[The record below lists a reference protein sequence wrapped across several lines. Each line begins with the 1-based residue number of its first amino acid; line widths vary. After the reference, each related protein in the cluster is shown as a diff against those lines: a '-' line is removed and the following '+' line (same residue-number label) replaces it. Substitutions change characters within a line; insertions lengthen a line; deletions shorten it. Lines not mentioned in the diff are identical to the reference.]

1 MFQLSEEGLA
11 QHWSVAYPGSLG
23 NGPCLRRIS
32 KSLGS
37 PSPGAFG
44 SMCCLRSLP
53 FPSVPGT
60 GSKSYRSQQGL
71 LTVTTKMACESVIDC
86 ERPPSCM
93 GRPLPETPGSGARS
107 IPSIPVISNKQ
118 ACSAFNQ
125 RVESDHKYLWNK

>member
-1 MFQLSEEGLA
+1 MKRDWPSTGVWPTQEAQETVPASAESARAQGAQARGFSAACAVLDHCPFHQFQA
-11 QHWSVAYPGSLG
+11 
-23 NGPCLRRIS
+23 
-32 KSLGS
+32 
-37 PSPGAFG
+37 
-44 SMCCLRSLP
+44 
-53 FPSVPGT
+53 PGT

-107 IPSIPVISNKQ
+107 IPSISVISDKQ

-125 RVESDHKYLWNK
+125 RVESDHKHLWNE